1 MWLHSYVICRN
12 RASGAGASTSSS
24 SSRKSTSGLPKI
36 ASTTT
41 RPRSQSGSVVT
52 GLTRGMIP
60 TARTSTVAAAAG
72 QTTLRRQRRTSSGA
86 DG

>member
-1 MWLHSYVICRN
+1 MISRN
-12 RASGAGASTSSS
+12 RASGAPSSGSS
-24 SSRKSTSGLPKI
+24 SSRKSTSVPKI

-52 GLTRGMIP
+52 GLTRGLIP
-60 TARTSTVAAAAG
+60 SGRTSTVAAAAG
-72 QTTLRRQRRTSSGA
+72 QTTLRRQRRTSSSGV